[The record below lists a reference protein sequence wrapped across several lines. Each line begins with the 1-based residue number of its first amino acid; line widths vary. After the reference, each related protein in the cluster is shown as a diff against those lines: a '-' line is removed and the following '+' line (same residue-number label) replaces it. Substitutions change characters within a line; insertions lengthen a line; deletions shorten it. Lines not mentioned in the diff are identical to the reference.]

1 MLDRKAKILIA
12 DESPQER
19 SLLASILDSDE
30 FEIVETELRDDMV
43 AVAVRNAPDL
53 ILLDM
58 APTGAASIEALVQL
72 RHNEPTRRIPVI
84 MVTDT
89 HDEDMLA
96 KALYTGAVDYI
107 TRPLSRV
114 VTQARIE
121 AALRTY
127 WALKESAYSRL
138 ELAAQSEVHAAELL
152 KAKEKAERANQAKS
166 DFLANMSHE
175 LRTPLTA
182 ILGYTETLLTE
193 GDLTKAPPERIDA
206 IYTILRNGE
215 HLLTL
220 INDILDL
227 SKTESGMLHVE
238 RTECSP
244 ARLLMDV
251 RQLMKAR
258 ASSKGIELHIDFD
271 GPIPATIR
279 TDPTRLRQILF
290 NVVGNAVKF
299 THEGEVR
306 VTVHL
311 VRPDGGPSML
321 QFEVKDTGIGLTREQ
336 LRKLFRPF
344 TQADASIT
352 RKYGGSGLGLTI
364 SKRLA
369 NMLGGDVTAVSA
381 KDKGS
386 TFTVTIETGDV
397 SQVALVEHPETLP
410 DEWRQQLLRAT
421 ASKPPSLH
429 CRVLLAEDGIDNQ
442 RLITFVLQKAGAE
455 VVTVDNGQIAFDTAM
470 AANRTGHPFDVVLM
484 DMAMPII
491 DGFEATAR
499 LRDAGYDRPIVALT
513 AHAMSGDR
521 DRCLDAGCDDYASKP
536 IDRNSLIQLVA
547 RHSNP
552 VSHVEPVLA

>member
-12 DESPQER
+12 DDSPQER
-19 SLLASILDSDE
+19 ALLASILDSDE
-30 FEIVETELRDDMV
+30 FDIVETELRDDIV
-43 AVAVRNAPDL
+43 AVAVASSPDL

-58 APTGAASIEALVQL
+58 APTGAAGIEALIQL
-72 RHNEPTRRIPVI
+72 RHNEPTRRTPVI
-84 MVTDT
+84 MVTEPD
-89 HDEDMLA
+89 DEEMLA

-107 TRPLSRV
+107 TRPLSPV

-127 WALKESAYSRL
+127 WALRESAYSRL
-138 ELAAQSEVHAAELL
+138 ELAAQSELHAAELL

-227 SKTESGMLHVE
+227 SKTEAGMLHVE
-238 RTECSP
+238 RTDCSP
-244 ARLLMDV
+244 ARILMDV

-258 ASSKGIELHIDFD
+258 ATAKGIELHFDFD
-271 GPIPATIR
+271 GPIPATIS

-306 VTVHL
+306 VTVRL
-311 VRPDGGPSML
+311 VRPDSGPSML
-321 QFEVKDTGIGLTREQ
+321 QFEVKDTGIGLTRDQ

-344 TQADASIT
+344 MQADTSTA
-352 RKYGGSGLGLTI
+352 RKYGGTGLGLTI

-369 NMLGGDVTAVSA
+369 SLLGGDVTALSE
-381 KDKGS
+381 KGKGS
-386 TFTVTIETGDV
+386 TFTVTIHTGDIAGV
-397 SQVALVEHPETLP
+397 ELVEKPETLP
-410 DEWRQQLLRAT
+410 DEWRQQLLQAT
-421 ASKPPSLH
+421 VARPPKLH

-442 RLITFVLQKAGAE
+442 RLIAFVLQKAGAE

-470 AANRTGHPFDVVLM
+470 AALRTGHPFDVVLM
-484 DMAMPII
+484 DMSMPII
-491 DGFEATAR
+491 DGFEATER
-499 LRDAGYDRPIVALT
+499 LRAAGYDRPIVALT

-521 DRCLDAGCDDYASKP
+521 ERCLEVGCDDYASKP
-536 IDRNSLIQLVA
+536 IDRNSLIRLVA
-547 RHSNP
+547 RHSR
-552 VSHVEPVLA
+552 SASRVEPVLA